1 MLFWLKTFMPASVI
15 WPIISIA
22 VLFLA
27 RMVELSTKRPTIPG
41 PIKEN
46 LSLRL
51 FIGVG
56 ALMFIS
62 ATAEYLFG
70 HKELWWPSF
79 IAGWICAV
87 VSVVIRHRA
96 IAALGQFWSL
106 HIEIREQHQFVQSGP
121 FRWMRHPTYFSMF
134 LELLAA
140 GLILN
145 AWYSMLIIPLLFFP
159 VLRWRMKCEEAA
171 LVEKF
176 GEAYRR
182 YRQTVPAIFPTKW
195 RPI

>member
-1 MLFWLKTFMPASVI
+1 MLFSLKRFMPAAVI

-27 RMVELSTKRPTIPG
+27 RMVELGTKRPTIRG
-41 PIKEN
+41 PVKES

-51 FIGVG
+51 FIAVG
-56 ALMFIS
+56 ALMFAS
-62 ATAEYLFG
+62 STAEFWFG
-70 HKELWWPSF
+70 HKRLQGPSF
-79 IAGWICAV
+79 IAGWICAI

-106 HIEIREQHQFVQSGP
+106 HIEIREQHQFVRTGP

-145 AWYSMLIIPLLFFP
+145 AWFSLLIIPLLFFP
-159 VLRWRMKCEEAA
+159 VLRWRIKWEETA

-176 GEAYRR
+176 GEAYRQ
-182 YRQTVPAIFPTKW
+182 YQQTVPAIFP
-195 RPI
+195 I